1 MASFSNEFLQRLKD
15 SVNILDVIGS
25 YVELTKKGRYYFASC
40 PFHGPEKTPSFSV
53 SPEKGF
59 YYCFGCHAS
68 GDVISFLEK
77 MENISFNEAV
87 ERLADSANI

>member
-40 PFHGPEKTPSFSV
+40 PFHGPEKTLL
-53 SPEKGF
+53 
-59 YYCFGCHAS
+59 
-68 GDVISFLEK
+68 FLFLPK
-77 MENISFNEAV
+77 RDFITALAV
-87 ERLADSANI
+87 MPAGT